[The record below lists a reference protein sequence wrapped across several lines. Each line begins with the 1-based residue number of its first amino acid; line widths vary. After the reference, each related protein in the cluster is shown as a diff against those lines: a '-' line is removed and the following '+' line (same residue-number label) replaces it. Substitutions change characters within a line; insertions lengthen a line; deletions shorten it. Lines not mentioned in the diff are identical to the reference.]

1 MEIKPSLSCF
11 DGNVY
16 NDMTVIPK
24 PINICKDKS
33 WNIYEPNDVTHL
45 QLDYLSGNQVCNWFL

>member
-1 MEIKPSLSCF
+1 MQIKPSLSCY

-16 NDMTVIPK
+16 YDKTVIPK

-33 WNIYEPNDVTHL
+33 WNIYEPNYNIHIPPN
-45 QLDYLSGNQVCNWFL
+45 YFSENQVCDWFF